1 MDIIFND
8 SGLFELASDYKS
20 CIRAMGA
27 IRSKKLFVRLN
38 AIKDAA
44 DLNELKSLPGRFHPL
59 TGNRIGDWACDLDH
73 PYRLI
78 FRPILKD
85 TLDFSMSFKSNN
97 QFVSILILEITDYH

>member
-8 SGLFELASDYKS
+8 FRLFELASDYKS

-27 IRSKKLFVRLN
+27 LRAKKLFVRLN

-44 DLNELKSLPGRFHPL
+44 DLRELKSLPGRFHPL

-78 FRPILKD
+78 FRPIFTD
-85 TLDFSMSFKSNN
+85 ILDLSMPFKANN
-97 QFVSILILEITDYH
+97 QSVAILILEITDYH